1 MVQNV
6 LFLNKTMDFKERIK
20 NSRIAAKM
28 TQEELARAVGK
39 TRNAVAQWESG
50 ASLPRLN
57 TLEDIAGA
65 LNVSVDWL
73 LTGNTPNVAGTETT
87 RTNNKMSDVK
97 FTNGTLSPRQYMPQD
112 VPVMGTAACCNTD
125 NGLFKLDTSIIDYVH
140 RPPALLMTKDL
151 YALYVEGDTMEPR
164 FNAGDLVFVHPHKPV
179 RIGDSVVVQ
188 IAKTIDEPIEAMIA
202 VLAKRTSHEVVLK
215 KYNPEKI
222 INFDNANI
230 VSIHKILEMREL
242 FGR

>member
-1 MVQNV
+1 
-6 LFLNKTMDFKERIK
+6 
-20 NSRIAAKM
+20 
-28 TQEELARAVGK
+28 
-39 TRNAVAQWESG
+39 
-50 ASLPRLN
+50 
-57 TLEDIAGA
+57 
-65 LNVSVDWL
+65 
-73 LTGNTPNVAGTETT
+73 
-87 RTNNKMSDVK
+87 
-97 FTNGTLSPRQYMPQD
+97 
-112 VPVMGTAACCNTD
+112 
-125 NGLFKLDTSIIDYVH
+125 
-140 RPPALLMTKDL
+140 
-151 YALYVEGDTMEPR
+151 MEPR
-164 FNAGDLVFVHPHKPV
+164 FKAGDLVFVHLHKPV

>member
-1 MVQNV
+1 MAKKYF
-6 LFLNKTMDFKERIK
+6 FLNKTMDLKERIK

-28 TQEELARAVGK
+28 TQEELAKAVGK

-50 ASLPRLN
+50 AAHPRPN

-65 LNVSVDWL
+65 LNVSIDWL
-73 LTGNTPNVAGTETT
+73 LTGNTLNVAGAETT
-87 RTNNKMSDVK
+87 RTNSEMSDVK
-97 FTNGTLSPRQYMPQD
+97 FNNSTLPPRQYMPQD
-112 VPVMGTAACCNTD
+112 VLVVGTAACNTD

-188 IAKTIDEPIEAMIA
+188 IAKTIDEPIESMIA

>member
-6 LFLNKTMDFKERIK
+6 LFLNKTMDLKERIK

-39 TRNAVAQWESG
+39 TRNSVAQWEAG
-50 ASLPRLN
+50 ATHPRLN

-65 LNVSVDWL
+65 LNVSLEWL
-73 LTGNTPNVAGTETT
+73 LTGNTPNVAGAETT
-87 RTNNKMSDVK
+87 RTNSKMSDVK
-97 FTNGTLSPRQYMPQD
+97 FTNGTLTPRQYMPQE
-112 VPVMGTAACCNTD
+112 VPVMGTAACNSD
-125 NGLFKLDTSIIDYVH
+125 NGKFKLDTSIIDYVH

-164 FNAGDLVFVHPHKPV
+164 FKAGDPVFVHPHKPV

-188 IAKTIDEPIEAMIA
+188 IAKTIDEPIAAMIA
-202 VLAKRTSHEVVLK
+202 VMAKRTSHDVFLQ
-215 KYNPEKI
+215 KYNPDQI

>member
-1 MVQNV
+1 
-6 LFLNKTMDFKERIK
+6 MDLKERIK

-50 ASLPRLN
+50 ASRPRLN

-65 LNVSVDWL
+65 LNVSLEWL
-73 LTGNTPNVAGTETT
+73 LTGNSPNVAGTETT
-87 RTNNKMSDVK
+87 RTNSKMSDVK
-97 FTNGTLSPRQYMPQD
+97 FTNGTLTPRHYMSRE
-112 VPVMGTAACCNTD
+112 VPVMGTAACNSD
-125 NGLFKLDTSIIDYVH
+125 YGSFKLDTSIIDYVH

-164 FNAGDLVFVHPHKPV
+164 FKAGDLVFVHPHKPV

-202 VLAKRTSHEVVLK
+202 VLSKRTSHDVFLQ

>member
-1 MVQNV
+1 MAKKYF
-6 LFLNKTMDFKERIK
+6 FLNKTMDLKERIK

-28 TQEELARAVGK
+28 TQEELAKAVGK
-39 TRNAVAQWESG
+39 TRNAVTQWESG
-50 ASLPRLN
+50 ASRPRLN
-57 TLEDIAGA
+57 TLEKIAEA
-65 LNVSVDWL
+65 LNVSIDWL
-73 LTGNTPNVAGTETT
+73 LTGNTPNVAETEKT
-87 RTNNKMSDVK
+87 RTNSEMSDVK
-97 FTNGTLSPRQYMPQD
+97 FNNSTLPPRQYMPQD
-112 VPVMGTAACCNTD
+112 VPVMGTAACNTD
-125 NGLFKLDTSIIDYVH
+125 NGLFKLDSSIIDYVH
-140 RPPALLMTKDL
+140 RPPALLMTKDI

>member
-1 MVQNV
+1 MN
-6 LFLNKTMDFKERIK
+6 LKERIK

-28 TQEELARAVGK
+28 TQEELAKAVGK

-50 ASLPRLN
+50 AAHPRPN

-65 LNVSVDWL
+65 LNVSIDWL
-73 LTGNTPNVAGTETT
+73 LIGNTPNVAGAETT
-87 RTNNKMSDVK
+87 RTNSKMSDVK
-97 FTNGTLSPRQYMPQD
+97 FNNSTLPPRQYMPHD
-112 VPVMGTAACCNTD
+112 VPVMGTATCNSD
-125 NGLFKLDTSIIDYVH
+125 NGSFKLDTSIIDYVH

-188 IAKTIDEPIEAMIA
+188 IE
-202 VLAKRTSHEVVLK
+202 KR
-215 KYNPEKI
+215 Y
-222 INFDNANI
+222 
-230 VSIHKILEMREL
+230 R
-242 FGR
+242 

>member
-1 MVQNV
+1 
-6 LFLNKTMDFKERIK
+6 MDLKERIK

-50 ASLPRLN
+50 LTHPRLN

-65 LNVSVDWL
+65 LEVSLEWL
-73 LTGNTPNVAGTETT
+73 LTGNTPNVAETEKT
-87 RTNNKMSDVK
+87 RTNSKMSDVK
-97 FTNGTLSPRQYMPQD
+97 FTNGTLSPRQYMPRE
-112 VPVMGTAACCNTD
+112 VPVMGTAACNSD
-125 NGLFKLDTSIIDYVH
+125 NGLFKLDSSIIDYVH
-140 RPPALLMTKDL
+140 RPPAMLMTKDL
-151 YALYVEGDTMEPR
+151 YALYVEGDIMEPR

-188 IAKTIDEPIEAMIA
+188 IAKTIDEPIKAMIA

>member
-6 LFLNKTMDFKERIK
+6 RFLNKTMDLKERIK

-50 ASLPRLN
+50 LTHPRLN

-65 LNVSVDWL
+65 LEVSLEWL
-73 LTGNTPNVAGTETT
+73 LTGNTPNVAETEKT
-87 RTNNKMSDVK
+87 RTNSKMSDVK
-97 FTNGTLSPRQYMPQD
+97 FTNGTLSPRQYMPQE
-112 VPVMGTAACCNTD
+112 VPVMGTAACNSD
-125 NGLFKLDTSIIDYVH
+125 NGSFKLDTSIIDYVH

-230 VSIHKILEMREL
+230 VSIHKIFEMREL

>member
-1 MVQNV
+1 
-6 LFLNKTMDFKERIK
+6 MDLKERIK

-39 TRNAVAQWESG
+39 TRNAVTQWESG
-50 ASLPRLN
+50 VSRPRLN
-57 TLEDIAGA
+57 TLEEIAEA
-65 LNVSVDWL
+65 LEVSVDWL

-87 RTNNKMSDVK
+87 RTNSKMSDVK
-97 FTNGTLSPRQYMPQD
+97 FTNGTLPPRQYMPQD
-112 VPVMGTAACCNTD
+112 VPVVGTAACNSD
-125 NGLFKLDTSIIDYVH
+125 YGSFKLDTSIIDYVH

-202 VLAKRTSHEVVLK
+202 VLAKRTWHEAFIQ
-215 KYNPEKI
+215 KYNPDKI
-222 INFDNANI
+222 INFDKKYCGY
-230 VSIHKILEMREL
+230 S
-242 FGR
+242 

>member
-6 LFLNKTMDFKERIK
+6 LFLNKTMDLKERIK

-50 ASLPRLN
+50 LTHPRLN

-65 LNVSVDWL
+65 LEVSLEWL
-73 LTGNTPNVAGTETT
+73 LTGNTPNVAETEKT
-87 RTNNKMSDVK
+87 RTNSKMSDVK
-97 FTNGTLSPRQYMPQD
+97 FTNGTLSPRQYMPRE
-112 VPVMGTAACCNTD
+112 VPVMGTAACNSD
-125 NGLFKLDTSIIDYVH
+125 NGLFKLDSSIIDYVH
-140 RPPALLMTKDL
+140 RPPAMLMTKDL
-151 YALYVEGDTMEPR
+151 YALYVEGDIMEPR

-188 IAKTIDEPIEAMIA
+188 IAKTIDEPIKAMIA

>member
-6 LFLNKTMDFKERIK
+6 LFLNKTMDLKERIK

-39 TRNAVAQWESG
+39 TRNAGAQWESG
-50 ASLPRLN
+50 ATHPRPN

-65 LNVSVDWL
+65 LKISVDWL
-73 LTGNTPNVAGTETT
+73 LTGKTPNVVGTEIT
-87 RTNNKMSDVK
+87 RTNSNEVE
-97 FTNGTLSPRQYMPQD
+97 FTNGTLPPLPYLPQEI
-112 VPVMGTAACCNTD
+112 PVMGINACNSD
-125 NGLFKLDTSIIDYVH
+125 NGSFKLDSSIIDYVH
-140 RPPALLMTKDL
+140 RPPARLMTKDL

-164 FNAGDLVFVHPHKPV
+164 FTAGDLVFVHPHKPV

-202 VLAKRTSHEVVLK
+202 VLARRTSHEVFLQ
-215 KYNPEKI
+215 KYIPDKI
-222 INFDNANI
+222 IGFDNKIIA
-230 VSIHKILEMREL
+230 SIQKILVITEL
-242 FGR
+242 FGL

>member
-6 LFLNKTMDFKERIK
+6 LFLNKTMDLKERIK
-20 NSRIAAKM
+20 NSRMAAKM
-28 TQEELARAVGK
+28 TQEELAKAVGK

-50 ASLPRLN
+50 TAHPRPN

-65 LNVSVDWL
+65 LNVSIDWL
-73 LTGNTPNVAGTETT
+73 LTGNTPNVAGAETT
-87 RTNNKMSDVK
+87 RTNSEMSDVK
-97 FTNGTLSPRQYMPQD
+97 FNNGTLSPRQYMPQD
-112 VPVMGTAACCNTD
+112 VPVVGTAAYNTD

-202 VLAKRTSHEVVLK
+202 VLAKRTSHEVILK
-215 KYNPEKI
+215 KYNPKKL
-222 INFDNANI
+222 
-230 VSIHKILEMREL
+230 SILIMRILCL
-242 FGR
+242 FIKFWK

>member
-1 MVQNV
+1 MAKKYF
-6 LFLNKTMDFKERIK
+6 FLNKTMNLKERIK

-39 TRNAVAQWESG
+39 TRNAVTQWESG
-50 ASLPRLN
+50 ASRPRLN

-87 RTNNKMSDVK
+87 RTNSKMSDVK
-97 FTNGTLSPRQYMPQD
+97 FTNGILTPRHYMSRE
-112 VPVMGTAACCNTD
+112 VPVMGTAACNSD
-125 NGLFKLDTSIIDYVH
+125 YGSFKLDTSIIDYVH

-202 VLAKRTSHEVVLK
+202 VMAKRTSHDVFLQ
-215 KYNPEKI
+215 KYNPDKI

>member
-6 LFLNKTMDFKERIK
+6 RFLNKTMDLKERIK

-39 TRNAVAQWESG
+39 TRNAVTQWESG
-50 ASLPRLN
+50 ASRPRLN
-57 TLEDIAGA
+57 TLEKIAEA
-65 LNVSVDWL
+65 LEVSVDWL
-73 LTGNTPNVAGTETT
+73 LTGNTPNVAETEKT
-87 RTNNKMSDVK
+87 RTNSKMSDVK
-97 FTNGTLSPRQYMPQD
+97 FTNGTLSPRQYMPQE
-112 VPVMGTAACCNTD
+112 VPVMGTAACNSD
-125 NGLFKLDTSIIDYVH
+125 NGSFKLDTSIIDYVH
-140 RPPALLMTKDL
+140 RPPALLMTKDI

-164 FNAGDLVFVHPHKPV
+164 FKAGDLVFVHPRKPV

-188 IAKTIDEPIEAMIA
+188 IAKTIDEPIASMIA
-202 VLAKRTSHEVVLK
+202 VMAKRTSHDVFLQ
-215 KYNPEKI
+215 KYNPDQI

-230 VSIHKILEMREL
+230 VSIHKIFEMREL

>member
-1 MVQNV
+1 
-6 LFLNKTMDFKERIK
+6 MDLKERIK

-28 TQEELARAVGK
+28 TQEELAKAVGK

-50 ASLPRLN
+50 LTHPRLN

-65 LNVSVDWL
+65 LEVSVDWL

-87 RTNNKMSDVK
+87 RTNSKMSDVK
-97 FTNGTLSPRQYMPQD
+97 FTNGTLTPRHYMSRE
-112 VPVMGTAACCNTD
+112 VPVMGTAACNSD
-125 NGLFKLDTSIIDYVH
+125 YGSFKLDTSIIDYVH

-202 VLAKRTSHEVVLK
+202 VMAKRTSHDVFLQ
-215 KYNPEKI
+215 KYNPDQI

>member
-6 LFLNKTMDFKERIK
+6 LFLNKTMDLKERIK

-39 TRNAVAQWESG
+39 TRNAVTQWESG
-50 ASLPRLN
+50 ASRPRLN

-65 LNVSVDWL
+65 LNVSIDWL
-73 LTGNTPNVAGTETT
+73 LTGNTLNVAGVETT
-87 RTNNKMSDVK
+87 RTNSEMSDVK
-97 FTNGTLSPRQYMPQD
+97 FNNSTLPPRQYMPQE
-112 VPVMGTAACCNTD
+112 VPVMGTAACNTD
-125 NGLFKLDTSIIDYVH
+125 NGLFKLDSSIIDYVH

-164 FNAGDLVFVHPHKPV
+164 FKAGDLVFVHPHKPV

-230 VSIHKILEMREL
+230 VSIHKILVMTEL
-242 FGR
+242 FGL

>member
-6 LFLNKTMDFKERIK
+6 FFLNKTMDLKERIK

-50 ASLPRLN
+50 AVHPRPN

-65 LNVSVDWL
+65 LKISVDWL

-87 RTNNKMSDVK
+87 RTNSNEVE
-97 FTNGTLSPRQYMPQD
+97 FTNGTLTPRHYMSRE
-112 VPVMGTAACCNTD
+112 VPVMGTAACNSD
-125 NGLFKLDTSIIDYVH
+125 YGSFKLDTSIIDYVH

-164 FNAGDLVFVHPHKPV
+164 FKAGDLVFVHPNKPV

-202 VLAKRTSHEVVLK
+202 VLSKRTSHDVFLQ
-215 KYNPEKI
+215 KYNPDKI

>member
-6 LFLNKTMDFKERIK
+6 RFLNKTMDLKERIK

-39 TRNAVAQWESG
+39 TRNAVTQWESG
-50 ASLPRLN
+50 ASRPRLN
-57 TLEDIAGA
+57 TLEKIAEA
-65 LNVSVDWL
+65 LEVSVDWL
-73 LTGNTPNVAGTETT
+73 LTGNTPNVAGAETT
-87 RTNNKMSDVK
+87 RTNSEMSDVK
-97 FTNGTLSPRQYMPQD
+97 FNNSTLPPRQYMPQD
-112 VPVMGTAACCNTD
+112 VPVMGTAACNSD
-125 NGLFKLDTSIIDYVH
+125 NGSFKLDTSIIDYVH
-140 RPPALLMTKDL
+140 RPPALLMTKDI

-164 FNAGDLVFVHPHKPV
+164 FKAGDLVFVHPRKPV

-188 IAKTIDEPIEAMIA
+188 IAKTIDEPIASMIA
-202 VLAKRTSHEVVLK
+202 VMAKRTSHDVFLQ

-230 VSIHKILEMREL
+230 VSIHKIFEMREL

>member
-6 LFLNKTMDFKERIK
+6 LFLNKTMDLKERIK

-28 TQEELARAVGK
+28 TQEELAKAVGK

-50 ASLPRLN
+50 LTHPRLN

-65 LNVSVDWL
+65 LNVSIDWL
-73 LTGNTPNVAGTETT
+73 LTGNTPNVAGAETT
-87 RTNNKMSDVK
+87 RTNSKMSDVK
-97 FTNGTLSPRQYMPQD
+97 FVNSTLPPRQYMPQD
-112 VPVMGTAACCNTD
+112 VPVMGTATCNSD
-125 NGLFKLDTSIIDYVH
+125 NGSFKLDTSIIDYVH

-202 VLAKRTSHEVVLK
+202 VLAQRTSHEVFLQ
-215 KYNPEKI
+215 KYNPDEI
-222 INFDNANI
+222 IHFDNANI

>member
-1 MVQNV
+1 MVQIV
-6 LFLNKTMDFKERIK
+6 LFLNKTMDLKERIK

-50 ASLPRLN
+50 AAHPRPN

-65 LNVSVDWL
+65 LNVSIDWL
-73 LTGNTPNVAGTETT
+73 LTGNTPNVAETEKT
-87 RTNNKMSDVK
+87 RTNSEMSDVK
-97 FTNGTLSPRQYMPQD
+97 FNNSTLPPRQYMPQE
-112 VPVMGTAACCNTD
+112 VPVMGTAACNSD
-125 NGLFKLDTSIIDYVH
+125 NGSFKLDTSIIDYVH
-140 RPPALLMTKDL
+140 RPPTLLMTKDL

>member
-6 LFLNKTMDFKERIK
+6 IFLNKTMDLKERIK

-28 TQEELARAVGK
+28 TQEELAKAVGK

-50 ASLPRLN
+50 AAHPRPN

-65 LNVSVDWL
+65 LNVSIDWL

-87 RTNNKMSDVK
+87 RTNSKMSDVK
-97 FTNGTLSPRQYMPQD
+97 FNNSTLPPRQYMLQD
-112 VPVMGTAACCNTD
+112 VPVMGTAACNTD
-125 NGLFKLDTSIIDYVH
+125 NGSFKLDSSIIDYVH
-140 RPPALLMTKDL
+140 RPPALLMTKGL

-164 FNAGDLVFVHPHKPV
+164 FNAGDLIFVHPHKPV

-188 IAKTIDEPIEAMIA
+188 IAKSIDEPIKAMIA
-202 VLAKRTSHEVVLK
+202 VLAKRTSHEVFLQ
-215 KYNPEKI
+215 KYIPDKI
-222 INFDNANI
+222 ISFDNANI

>member
-6 LFLNKTMDFKERIK
+6 LFLNKTMNLKERIK

-28 TQEELARAVGK
+28 TQEELAKAVGK

-50 ASLPRLN
+50 AAHPRPN

-65 LNVSVDWL
+65 LNVSIDWL
-73 LTGNTPNVAGTETT
+73 LTGNTPNVAGAETT
-87 RTNNKMSDVK
+87 RTNSKMSDVK
-97 FTNGTLSPRQYMPQD
+97 FVNSILPPRQYMPQD
-112 VPVMGTAACCNTD
+112 VPVMGTATCNSD
-125 NGLFKLDTSIIDYVH
+125 NASFKLDTSIIDYVH
-140 RPPALLMTKDL
+140 RPPALLITKDL

-188 IAKTIDEPIEAMIA
+188 IAKSIDEPIEAMIA
-202 VLAKRTSHEVVLK
+202 VLVKRTSHEVFLQ
-215 KYNPEKI
+215 KYNPDEI
-222 INFDNANI
+222 IHFDNANI

>member
-1 MVQNV
+1 
-6 LFLNKTMDFKERIK
+6 MDLKERIK

-50 ASLPRLN
+50 VAHPRPN

-65 LNVSVDWL
+65 LKISVDWL
-73 LTGNTPNVAGTETT
+73 LTGKTPNVAGTEIT
-87 RTNNKMSDVK
+87 RTNSNEVE
-97 FTNGTLSPRQYMPQD
+97 FTNGTLPPLPYLPQEI
-112 VPVMGTAACCNTD
+112 PVMGINACNSD
-125 NGLFKLDTSIIDYVH
+125 NGSFKLDTSIIDYVH
-140 RPPALLMTKDL
+140 RPPARLMTKDL

-164 FNAGDLVFVHPHKPV
+164 FTAGDLVFVHPHKSV

-202 VLAKRTSHEVVLK
+202 VLAKRTSHEVFIK
-215 KYNPEKI
+215 KYNPDKI

-230 VSIHKILEMREL
+230 VSIHKILEMTEL
-242 FGR
+242 FSL